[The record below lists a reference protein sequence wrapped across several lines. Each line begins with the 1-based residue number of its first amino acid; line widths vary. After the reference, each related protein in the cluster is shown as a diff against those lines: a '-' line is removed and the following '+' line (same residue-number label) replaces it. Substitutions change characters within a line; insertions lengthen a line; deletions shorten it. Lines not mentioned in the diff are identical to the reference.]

1 MKRAIIASMLGA
13 AAFAVGSEARAQ
25 AGWGLHT
32 GDTMRSGDNLVYGE
46 FGWPDVSLGIQH
58 GFSDRIDLGFRLSLD
73 YGADYT
79 TITRVGL
86 GMRVPIRIAV
96 IKGPKISANIHIEP
110 GIKFDAFNPVL
121 FGLQIPIGFELGIH
135 IIPEAT
141 LSFGFDM
148 PFYIN
153 FTNGVGANIP
163 ILFGF
168 GFEYHVDEH
177 IAIGLNTRF
186 GPSIETADGG
196 TAVPFGFIT
205 QAFFGYRL

>member
-1 MKRAIIASMLGA
+1 MLGA

-58 GFSDRIDLGFRLSLD
+58 GFSDKVDLGFRLSLL
-73 YGADYT
+73 YGGDYT
-79 TITRVGL
+79 TGTELGL
-86 GMRVPIRIAV
+86 GMRVPIRIGV
-96 IKGPKISANIHIEP
+96 IKGQKFSANIHIEP
-110 GIKFDAFNPVL
+110 GLKFDAFSPVR
-121 FGLQIPIGFELGIH
+121 FGLQIPIGFEFGIH
-135 IIPEAT
+135 FIPEAT
-141 LSFGFDM
+141 LSLGFDM

-153 FTNGVGANIP
+153 FTNGVSANIP

-168 GFEYHVDEH
+168 GFEYHVDDH

-186 GPSIETADGG
+186 GPSIEAGNVCEDGFCGGG